1 MHFCGASVLVGWF
14 DVGLPPA
21 IFSINTLHN
30 ARFTSNYT
38 ELDSHYTIK
47 YN

>member
-1 MHFCGASVLVGWF
+1 MHFCGAAVLVGWF
-14 DVGLPPA
+14 DA

-30 ARFTSNYT
+30 ARFTSNST